1 MSVADLSNSSIE
13 FDIDGKTYKVKK
25 LNILDIFVKFETD
38 IRQDYIQSISDMA
51 KILDSKDR
59 AEFLKNAIK
68 ELPTGRSLED
78 KVDEKMNTIQ
88 GGVDLLYTI
97 LQKCQEV
104 ILKFVTANG
113 IILLYFFISSSFQH
127 SRSYSIMDSRLH
139 IIIVFMWVYF
149 K

>member
-104 ILKFVTANG
+104 SKNDIITMVSKESNG
-113 IILLYFFISSSFQH
+113 EVINSIV
-127 SRSYSIMDSRLH
+127 SYALGQSKNEASEAVGDPNQ
-139 IIIVFMWVYF
+139 
-149 K
+149 KK